1 MSEQKKWE
9 DSFTRTMNLEMN
21 SVTARADFLVPVD
34 KSLEPFYSVD
44 DVIMIQSQPDVF
56 EGEQGLFLID
66 GKPFLKIRRKDHLES
81 LQPHIPPVPL
91 GTNVVCKGKVIGTV
105 AKEWIESGPKPI
117 ATSEEDEK

>member
-66 GKPFLKIRRKDHLES
+66 GKPLPENTPKGSSRILTASYPTCSSRHQCCVQGESDRSCCERVDRKRAKADNCVRRR
-81 LQPHIPPVPL
+81 
-91 GTNVVCKGKVIGTV
+91 
-105 AKEWIESGPKPI
+105 
-117 ATSEEDEK
+117 

>member
-56 EGEQGLFLID
+56 EGEQGLFLI
-66 GKPFLKIRRKDHLES
+66 G
-81 LQPHIPPVPL
+81 
-91 GTNVVCKGKVIGTV
+91 VCQ
-105 AKEWIESGPKPI
+105 
-117 ATSEEDEK
+117 

>member
-44 DVIMIQSQPDVF
+44 DIIMIQSQPDVF
-56 EGEQGLFLID
+56 EGEQGMFLID
-66 GKPFLKIRRKDHLES
+66 GKPFVKIRRKDHLES

-91 GTNVVCKGKVIGTV
+91 GPNVVCKGKVIGVV
-105 AKEWIESGPKPI
+105 APEWIESELKPLS
-117 ATSEEDEK
+117 TSGDEK